1 MAAKYLP
8 GGEALAHL
16 TKDGR
21 QHSLRSHLDCVAKLA
36 GEFGSSFGSESVAHD
51 AGRWHDLGKYSPAFQ
66 NMIRE
71 ENGFA
76 AHIEVADN
84 APRDHSTAGALYAK
98 NQQEL
103 DPDIRAAIAF
113 AIAGHH
119 AGLADSAQLRQ
130 RFREREKLLHDALD
144 NGAPAEILRGTAN
157 RPSWLPSSKDAAGRR
172 RIELWIRMVFSAL
185 CDADFLDTEAFY
197 DDSRS
202 KLRQGWPS
210 ISMLR
215 ERIVAYV
222 SAKERA
228 ATPGRVNAVR
238 SEVRRACEDAASA
251 SPGAFSLTVP
261 TGGGKTLAAMSF
273 ALAHAEHHG
282 MRRVVVAIPYTSI
295 IEQNADVYRK
305 ALGEDAVLEHH
316 SALDP
321 KIETPQSR
329 IASENWDAPVVVT
342 TTVQLLESLLAN
354 RPSRCRKLHR
364 LAHSVIVLDEAQ
376 TLPPSLLTPLVEV
389 LSLLVRDYG
398 ATVVIT
404 TATQPV
410 LGRSIVLST
419 GFESIREIVPP
430 EANAFG
436 RLKRVTVRWPAS
448 LEATSYADLADELAA
463 ERDVLAIVH
472 RRADAREL
480 CELLDARLGHTRTIH
495 LSALMCPQHRSEV
508 LAQIHNARSR
518 GEQLHVVATQV
529 VEAGVDIDFPIVYRA
544 LAGVDSIAQ
553 AAGRCNREGKLSP
566 LGEVRVF
573 VAPTAP
579 PRGVLQTALGVTHGM
594 LARGTID
601 LDDPATYRSFFT
613 TLYRSADLDAK
624 QIQSDR
630 EQLNFRETA
639 RKAKLIEN
647 DWAESLIVPWG
658 DAPSVIGELARQ
670 GPSRT
675 LWRRLQRFTVSIPRA
690 ILETWRA
697 RAYVNDIGGVP
708 VLSPEL
714 TMYDT
719 RFGLMLDHIGRYAPS
734 ALIVDAAIEE

>member
-1 MAAKYLP
+1 MGAERTP

-16 TKDGR
+16 TQDCR

-36 GEFGSSFGSESVAHD
+36 AEFGASFGSESVAHD

-66 NMIRE
+66 KMIRE

-76 AHIEVADN
+76 AHIEVEEN
-84 APRDHSTAGALYAK
+84 APRDHSTAGALHAR
-98 NQQEL
+98 NQTHL
-103 DPDIRAAIAF
+103 DPDVCVAMAF

-130 RFREREKLLHDALD
+130 RFREREKLLRDALA
-144 NGAPAEILRGTAN
+144 NGVPAEILHGMAE

-172 RIELWIRMVFSAL
+172 RIEMWTRMVFSAL

-197 DDSRS
+197 DESRS

-210 ISMLR
+210 ISTLR
-215 ERIVAYV
+215 ERIVSHV
-222 SAKERA
+222 SAKERS
-228 ATPGRVNAVR
+228 ATPSKVNAIR
-238 SEVRRACEDAASA
+238 SEVRRACENAASA
-251 SPGAFSLTVP
+251 PPGAFSLTVP
-261 TGGGKTLAAMSF
+261 TGGGKTLAAMVF
-273 ALAHAEHHG
+273 ALSHAEHHG
-282 MRRVVVAIPYTSI
+282 MRGVVVAIPYTSI
-295 IEQNADVYRK
+295 IEQNADVYRE
-305 ALGEDAVLEHH
+305 ALGKDAVLEHH

-364 LAHSVIVLDEAQ
+364 LAHSVIILDEAQ

-398 ATVVIT
+398 ATVVIC

-410 LGRSIVLST
+410 LGRSVVLST
-419 GFESIREIVPP
+419 GFESMQEIVPP
-430 EANAFG
+430 EVNAFG
-436 RLKRVTVRWPAS
+436 RLKRVALSWPVS

-463 ERDVLAIVH
+463 ERDVLVIVH

-495 LSALMCPQHRSEV
+495 LSALMCPQHRCEV

-518 GEQLHVVATQV
+518 GEPLRVVATQV
-529 VEAGVDIDFPIVYRA
+529 VEAGVDIDFPLVYRA

-553 AAGRCNREGKLSP
+553 AAGRCNREGKLST

-579 PRGVLQTALGVTHGM
+579 PKGVLQTALGVTQGM

-601 LDDPATYRSFFT
+601 LDDPETYRNFFT
-613 TLYRSADLDAK
+613 MLYRSADLDAK

-647 DWAESLIVPWG
+647 EWAETVVVPWG
-658 DAPSVIGELARQ
+658 NATSVVEELANQ

-675 LWRRLQRFTVSIPRA
+675 LWRRLQRFTVSIPRMLLQKWKA
-690 ILETWRA
+690 C
-697 RAYVNDIGGVP
+697 AYVNDIAGIP
-708 VLSPEL
+708 VLSPGL
-714 TMYDT
+714 TVYDT